1 MGKPNVKEKVNSG
14 EEYVRGRKSG
24 VEGTY
29 GEKHDGVAE
38 KTLFPGLD
46 SNDGGGEDGLKMAA
60 SSIYSKAV
68 KNEGDSIG
76 DKALTER

>member
-1 MGKPNVKEKVNSG
+1 MGKPNMKEKVSKG
-14 EEYVRGRKSG
+14 EEYLAGRRAG

-29 GEKHDGVAE
+29 GEKHDDVAE
-38 KTLFPGLD
+38 KTLRPGYD
-46 SNDGGGEDGLKMAA
+46 SNDGGGEDGLKSAA

-68 KNEGDSIG
+68 GNKGDSIG